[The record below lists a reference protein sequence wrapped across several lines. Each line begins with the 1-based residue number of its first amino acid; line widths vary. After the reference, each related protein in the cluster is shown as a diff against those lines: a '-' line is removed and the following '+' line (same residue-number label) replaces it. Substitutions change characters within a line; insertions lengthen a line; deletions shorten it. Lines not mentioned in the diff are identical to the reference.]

1 MSIGI
6 FMKYFLLK
14 PDNVPKRWLR
24 ACLNLTQFYFESFI
38 QYLSAIG
45 CSLSLITI
53 ITVSK
58 SSASFH

>member
-45 CSLSLITI
+45 CSLSLITFSSFFVPA
-53 ITVSK
+53 VS
-58 SSASFH
+58 FT